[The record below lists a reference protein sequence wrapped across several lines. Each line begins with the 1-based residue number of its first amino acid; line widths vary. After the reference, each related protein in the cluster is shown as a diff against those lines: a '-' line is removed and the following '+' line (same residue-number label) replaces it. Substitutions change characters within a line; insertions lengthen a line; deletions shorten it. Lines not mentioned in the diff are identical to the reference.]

1 MKLNLG
7 CGGNY
12 KKGYLNVD
20 AFDDTV
26 ADEIMSA
33 TDLKIEDNQV
43 DEIIADQLI
52 EHLGIVG
59 SIYSLSECFRVLK
72 PGGKLI
78 IETPDIQKTFE
89 RYIKGDREDR
99 KNLLP
104 WIYGVDI
111 PGMRHRFCY
120 PEDLLEEILEEIGF
134 SNISKEHFEHDKHQ
148 PILKIVCEKPREYK
162 IHQIIATFRKK
173 LLKKEIIDLDNQII
187 SLEQETL
194 IKFFKNA
201 IKNILNNKISVEEVI
216 IEGAVHSPSI
226 TSIFLEELK
235 NYNITSDR
243 RLDRYINVLET
254 LAKLD
259 FPSLLLNIMMQTPG
273 FVGEQNKL
281 FSTITEIGRKTVKN
295 LLPGND
301 KITKNLKTISKDID
315 PDKKINFFS
324 LKIIL
329 LKANNVFQ
337 KGVKDFILEN
347 YENAIEKFIESTSM
361 NRDQLLGYWN
371 LARLFLLQGNLDKA
385 KQYYE
390 NTLVVANKLRDA
402 SKIKNAIIEEKK
414 SLNKNKLT
422 EPIVSLDSILK

>member
-1 MKLNLG
+1 
-7 CGGNY
+7 
-12 KKGYLNVD
+12 VD

-33 TDLKIEDNQV
+33 TNLKIEDNKV

-78 IETPDIQKTFE
+78 IETPDLQKTLE

-120 PEDLLEEILEEIGF
+120 PEDLLEETLEEIGF

-148 PILKIVCEKPREYK
+148 PILKIVCEKPVDYK
-162 IHQIIATFRKK
+162 LHQIIATFRKK
-173 LLKKEIIDLDNQII
+173 LLQKEIIDLDNQIL

-235 NYNITSDR
+235 NYNITSDKT
-243 RLDRYINVLET
+243 LNRYVNVLET

-273 FVGEQNKL
+273 FVGEQHKL
-281 FSTITEIGRKTVKN
+281 FSTITEIGRKTIKGLFSSTHRKIIKN
-295 LLPGND
+295 LRA
-301 KITKNLKTISKDID
+301 ISKEIN
-315 PDKKINFFS
+315 PDKRIKFFS

-329 LKANNVFQ
+329 LKSNNIFQ
-337 KGVKDFILEN
+337 KGVKEFILEN
-347 YENAIEKFIESTSM
+347 YENAIEKFIESTSV
-361 NRDQLLGYWN
+361 NRDQILGYWN
-371 LARLFLLQGNLDKA
+371 LARLFSLQGKLNEA
-385 KQYYE
+385 RQHYE
-390 NTLVVANKLRDA
+390 NTLMIANKLNNA
-402 SKIKNAIIEEKK
+402 AKIKNAIAQEMK
-414 SLNKNKLT
+414 SLGENKFS
-422 EPIVSLDSILK
+422 EPIVSLDPILR